1 MQWCI
6 DLPIMAI
13 STRKM
18 MINAIKFWGI
28 PILWNTHIPS
38 EHHPTCQERPP
49 DLGSSIFG
57 LRWLL
62 YATYTYLEQPAN
74 LPGLSP
80 PSSSCPAQYAQS
92 GRTRVATGGAV
103 AGAEWEAK
111 QPNWAESV
119 KTSLGSQ
126 EKSWNLEAS
135 HVQEFGP
142 SQSGLVIPIWVYL
155 KIRYCT
161 QNLTAL
167 IISSYFPYY

>member
-18 MINAIKFWGI
+18 MISAIKFWRI

-92 GRTRVATGGAV
+92 GRTRVATGVLSQGLN
-103 AGAEWEAK
+103 GK
-111 QPNWAESV
+111 QSSQIELKASKPHWVPKKRVVTPKPVTSKNLGLPNRAWWSP
-119 KTSLGSQ
+119 S
-126 EKSWNLEAS
+126 
-135 HVQEFGP
+135 EF
-142 SQSGLVIPIWVYL
+142 IW
-155 KIRYCT
+155 K
-161 QNLTAL
+161 
-167 IISSYFPYY
+167 